1 MKRVNLIRRKP
12 GTTREAFQDYYENNH
27 APLGS
32 RYFPFEW
39 YRRNHLVASIP
50 EDVGFDV
57 VMENAIDI
65 ELRKRTFTAEVDKIF
80 AADEARF
87 MNAPPRPAGVQ
98 VVEHLLTGFPQGVD
112 RPGQPKAAW
121 LISADGIDQVDF
133 VEAAKGWGLQLA
145 AQTNAERSI
154 LDVVTFRNEG
164 TLFTAD
170 ALLTLWL
177 SESRM
182 PKSSKPPK
190 GVKVQAQLLMAAYE
204 TPPEVLKANF
214 GKH

>member
-12 GTTREAFQDYYENNH
+12 GTTREAFRDYYENNH

-32 RYFPFEW
+32 RYFPFEK
-39 YRRNHLVASIP
+39 YRRNHLIASIP

-57 VMENAIDI
+57 VMENHIDL
-65 ELRKRTFTAEVDKIF
+65 ELRKKVFDAEVDKIF

-87 MNAPPRPAGVQ
+87 MDAPPRPAGVQ

-112 RPGQPKAAW
+112 RPGQPKAGW
-121 LISADGIDQVDF
+121 LISADGVDQTDF
-133 VEAAKGWGLQLA
+133 VEAAKAWGRELA
-145 AQTNAERSI
+145 AQTQAERSI
-154 LDVVTFRNEG
+154 LDVVTFRSEG
-164 TLFTAD
+164 TRFTAD

-177 SESRM
+177 PQSRM
-182 PKSSKPPK
+182 PARAKPPK

-204 TPPEVLKANF
+204 TTPEDLKANY
-214 GKH
+214 GKR